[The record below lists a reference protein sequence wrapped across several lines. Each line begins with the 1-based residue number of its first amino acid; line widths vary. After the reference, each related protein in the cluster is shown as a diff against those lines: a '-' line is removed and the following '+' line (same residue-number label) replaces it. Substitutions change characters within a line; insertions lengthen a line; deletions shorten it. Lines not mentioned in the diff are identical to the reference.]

1 MTALTLG
8 DASQTATVTEE
19 YTISPAS
26 VSFVDGELTKQV
38 TINLVE
44 DDVVEDTEFLLV
56 ILDEITAPDPA
67 MKVSLDTDRSTSKI
81 YIEDRSCKLNLAPV
95 HFIRLITTNLNCFLT
110 QVPSMFSSLNFT
122 SSGEDFRRFS
132 RFCNKSSKAFVVTVV
147 ESR

>member
-8 DASQTATVTEE
+8 DASQTATVTDD

-26 VSFVDGELTKQV
+26 VTFMDGELTKQV

-44 DDVVEDTEFLLV
+44 DDIVEDTEFLLV

-81 YIEDRSCKLNLAPV
+81 YIEDRSCKLNIAPV
-95 HFIRLITTNLNCFLT
+95 QFIRLICNRS
-110 QVPSMFSSLNFT
+110 V
-122 SSGEDFRRFS
+122 GEVLIQNMD
-132 RFCNKSSKAFVVTVV
+132 
-147 ESR
+147 